1 MNKVDKDTLIK
12 LLIITVIVLGYL
24 YFFNNDCKELKKEIE
39 EMTVEGN
46 DNIDE
51 GEEGEN
57 CPPSPNN
64 DPNFS
69 DWVPQDNSCQCWE
82 GTESTSITNSSGE
95 RVKRC
100 APSQTTTEEGEGTTT
115 EGGEGTTTEEGE
127 GTTTEGGEGTTTEE
141 GEGTTTQGPGRCIP
155 NTLLYS
161 CNKWNSLMDPQIRSC
176 ATHTNRDSC
185 EYEKVHG
192 PGGDPPDPNADP
204 PYRGFIIPEGAGTNP
219 SICEYSDRCPAEY
232 SEWRND
238 PERVNPPTNTN
249 TNTNTQEPSEELLA
263 AREAAS
269 AAEEA
274 ALAAAEAADQAA
286 ALAEENQG
294 DVDAIAAAE
303 AAAAVAVEA
312 QAEATRLR
320 EEEESITQNETNVNV
335 NVNDSI
341 NNAITQ
347 GQEIQR
353 RTLELDIPT
362 DVINQI
368 SGDLGNA
375 LSSGD
380 NERSLMEARNLVN
393 RLEYL
398 INVGDDGAE
407 DILARRN
414 RIQDLLAQIDTLNTQ
429 LQAEGVEFNNI
440 NNANQAVIRSA
451 TDNTQ
456 QENFANFEN
465 SQGDGMVTYTNY
477 ALLQ

>member
-46 DNIDE
+46 DNIEPDPDADTDAAAAADTDAAAAAA
-51 GEEGEN
+51 GDNDNGATDN
-57 CPPSPNN
+57 ITCGNTDGNNTQFDCSGSDNPLKPDAICTGDPPVCVETTCC
-64 DPNFS
+64 
-69 DWVPQDNSCQCWE
+69 VPQ
-82 GTESTSITNSSGE
+82 SGADAGE
-95 RVKRC
+95 
-100 APSQTTTEEGEGTTT
+100 QEE
-115 EGGEGTTTEEGE
+115 
-127 GTTTEGGEGTTTEE
+127 
-141 GEGTTTQGPGRCIP
+141 TTTQGPGRCIP

-161 CNKWNSLMDPQIRSC
+161 CNKWNDVLDPQIRSC
-176 ATHTNRDSC
+176 ATLTNRESC

-219 SICEYSDRCPAEY
+219 SICEYSDRCSAEH
-232 SEWRND
+232 SEWRNN

-249 TNTNTQEPSEELLA
+249 NDTQEPSEELLA

-274 ALAAAEAADQAA
+274 AFAAVEAANQAEALAQENQGDEAAEAAAEAA
-286 ALAEENQG
+286 
-294 DVDAIAAAE
+294 E
-303 AAAAVAVEA
+303 AAAVEA

-320 EEEESITQNETNVNV
+320 EEEEAMSQNETNVNT
-335 NVNDSI
+335 NVNGSI
-341 NNAITQ
+341 NALVTQ
-347 GQEIQR
+347 GAG
-353 RTLELDIPT
+353 RTLDLDIPT

-380 NERSLMEARNLVN
+380 NERSLLAARNLVN
-393 RLEYL
+393 NLEYL
-398 INVGDDGAE
+398 INAGDDGAE
-407 DILARRN
+407 DILARKE
-414 RIQDLLAQIDTLNTQ
+414 RIQDLLAQIDTLNNQ

-440 NNANQAVIRSA
+440 NNANQAVIGSV

-465 SQGDGMVTYTNY
+465 AQGDGMITYTNY